1 MAKVDLVDRAVNQ
14 TGLAKRTSGG
24 VLDWTTSVVTDA
36 LAREEKV
43 ID

>member
-1 MAKVDLVDRAVNQ
+1 MAKVDPVDRAANQ
-14 TGLAKRTSGG
+14 ARLAKGTSGG
-24 VLDWTTSVVTDA
+24 VLDSTTSVVTDA